1 MSCEI
6 KISKD
11 NQNRSV
17 GDLKVKICLVG
28 TISPPDEARKV
39 MAYNLLPIL
48 ARECNVMFFDLQR
61 LLSRHEWAK
70 IKAFNPDVIHSITA
84 ASPFSF
90 LLMRMLQ
97 WSCKNSKTIILSPLI
112 PFRGFSHGL
121 WFAASSLLEPI
132 VPFIKTDLVL
142 TQSSE
147 AEATYRRLGCNVL
160 PFVYSGVDLKRFSP
174 VSQAEKEVLRTRYN
188 VGSDKFVVL
197 HVGSVRKW
205 RNVECLKKIQDDD
218 ENQVLLVGRPSTKYE
233 RQVGS
238 VLKKAGVVVIKDFNP
253 NIEDFYRLS
262 DCYIFPTTDPAGS
275 IDIPLSVLEAMA
287 SGLPVVSTR
296 FGGLPCIFDEADGFY
311 YADVEE
317 FPSKLKALKS
327 QGATVRTRELV
338 RPYSWENIA
347 QNLLKVYAQMIG

>member
-1 MSCEI
+1 
-6 KISKD
+6 
-11 NQNRSV
+11 
-17 GDLKVKICLVG
+17 VKICLVG

-39 MAYNLLPIL
+39 MAHNLLPIL
-48 ARECNVMFFDLQR
+48 ARECDVTFFDLQR
-61 LLSRHEWAK
+61 LRSRDEWAK
-70 IKAFNPDVIHSITA
+70 VEAFNPDVIHSITA

-90 LLMRMLQ
+90 LLTRILQ
-97 WSCKNSKTIILSPLI
+97 RRCKNPKTVIFSPLI

-121 WFAASSLLEPI
+121 WFAASTLLEPA
-132 VPFIKTDLVL
+132 VPFLKTDLVL
-142 TQSSE
+142 TQSRE
-147 AEATYRRLGCNVL
+147 AEAAYRRLGCKVL
-160 PFVYSGVDLKRFSP
+160 PFVYSGVDLKRFRP
-174 VSQAEKEVLRTRYN
+174 VSEAEKEELRTRYN
-188 VGSDKFVVL
+188 VESDKFVVL

-205 RNVECLKKIQDDD
+205 RNVECLKKIQQDD

-233 RQVGS
+233 RQVGA
-238 VLKKAGVVVIKDFNP
+238 VLKEAGVVVAKAFNP
-253 NIEDFYRLS
+253 KIEDFYRLS

-296 FGGLPCIFDEADGFY
+296 FGGLPRIFDDADGFC

-327 QGATVRTRELV
+327 QGAAVRTRELV

-347 QNLLKVYAQMIG
+347 RNLLEVYAQMLG